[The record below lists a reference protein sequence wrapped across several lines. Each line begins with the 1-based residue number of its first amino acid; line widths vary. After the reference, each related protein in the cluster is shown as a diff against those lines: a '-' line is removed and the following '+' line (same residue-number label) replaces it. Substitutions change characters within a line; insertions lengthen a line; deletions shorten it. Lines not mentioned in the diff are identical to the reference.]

1 MVRRTIFRTSIL
13 LWSAVLVAL
22 PLAACSGHV
31 DSPSAAD
38 QQSSVVSS
46 TAVSST
52 AESSGPDL
60 SGTGLP
66 ARSDAVSAAPQ
77 PIGPVQTGQPTDPA
91 ADQQDSDAQV
101 GEPAADDVNGAAV
114 PMGDSGEL
122 GGLEPFVMP
131 SLTGMTVGA
140 AKQAVVGADI
150 RYTDTSNAPSGA
162 TDDQVVCRQTPEAA
176 SDVSDGVVV
185 LAVADSC

>member
-13 LWSAVLVAL
+13 LWSAVLIAL

-38 QQSSVVSS
+38 QQPSV
-46 TAVSST
+46 VSST

-77 PIGPVQTGQPTDPA
+77 PTGPVQTGQPTDPA